1 MAIEIGR
8 NKEEKSTTTT
18 IGAEFEN
25 HSPNNQK
32 VGKRKTKNGA
42 TFSFINKK
50 DIYNNKVLQLR
61 AISELS
67 SPLN

>member
-1 MAIEIGR
+1 MAIERER
-8 NKEEKSTTTT
+8 NKEEKSTTA

-50 DIYNNKVLQLR
+50 DICMY
-61 AISELS
+61 IYI
-67 SPLN
+67 